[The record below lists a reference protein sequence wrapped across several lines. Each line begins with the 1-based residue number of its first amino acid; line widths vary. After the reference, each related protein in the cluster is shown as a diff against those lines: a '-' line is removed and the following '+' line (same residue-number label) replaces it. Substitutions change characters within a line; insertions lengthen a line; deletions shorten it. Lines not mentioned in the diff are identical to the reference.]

1 MPDMVVLG
9 DVNDDGSV
17 DNLDIT
23 TFIGALS
30 AADEAAFLTQFPNG
44 NYAAADIDMSGSPD
58 NLDITPFIGLL
69 TAAGS
74 NATAVPEPGSLAC
87 IALALMMGRRRLVRR

>member
-44 NYAAADIDMSGSPD
+44 NYVRTSWRKGQSSDQSDRSAV
-58 NLDITPFIGLL
+58 
-69 TAAGS
+69 
-74 NATAVPEPGSLAC
+74 ATSCSRPGAT
-87 IALALMMGRRRLVRR
+87 RY